1 MLRQLESR
9 RQHIVCV
16 CVIACFA
23 LAACGAPP
31 VPKEDRSVLNDRAQD
46 AERDLQRALRREE
59 RR

>member
-31 VPKEDRSVLNDRAQD
+31 APKEDRSALNERAQD
-46 AERDLQRALRREE
+46 AERDLQRTLRREG